1 MLILEIVV
9 AWCIL
14 SVPAALLVGA
24 VLYRSS
30 KATMVRAR
38 AQSWEPTVP
47 VGSVPV

>member
-24 VLYRSS
+24 ALYRSGN
-30 KATMVRAR
+30 AMTRR
-38 AQSWEPTVP
+38 REPSWEPTGR
-47 VGSVPV
+47 VGSLSA